1 MSDAAMWR
9 GEGMASPKGAQVSVL
24 LREATLDNRLSS
36 LRKVALTL
44 LDAVDSLRGAQPVS
58 RDNHI
63 RLQDEV
69 HRFEADLIRAALEK
83 TGGNQARAARLLGVK
98 HTTLNA
104 KIKRYRIACEAS
116 TDDADKEAA
125 NREIAA

>member
-1 MSDAAMWR
+1 MSDAAIWK
-9 GEGMASPKGAQVSVL
+9 GEGMTSPKGPQVSVL

-36 LRKVALTL
+36 LREVARTL
-44 LDAVDSLRGAQPVS
+44 LDAVDSLRSTQPVS
-58 RDNHI
+58 REYHI

-69 HRFEADLIRAALEK
+69 HRFEADLIRAALDK

-104 KIKRYRIACEAS
+104 KIKRYRITE
-116 TDDADKEAA
+116 ADKEVGD
-125 NREIAA
+125 REIAA

>member
-9 GEGMASPKGAQVSVL
+9 GDGMASPKGTQVSVL

-44 LDAVDSLRGAQPVS
+44 LDAVDSLRGAQSVS

-104 KIKRYRIACEAS
+104 KIKRYRIVCEAS
-116 TDDADKEAA
+116 TDESKEVA